1 MNLKDI
7 MLCEKSQS
15 QKVIYCVALLIQHAQ
30 NDKILELENRLVVAK
45 G

>member
-1 MNLKDI
+1 MNLKDV

-15 QKVIYCVALLIQHAQ
+15 QKVIYCVILLIKYSQ
-30 NDKILELENRLVVAK
+30 NDKILQLETRLVIAK